1 MSGARHAEDGPTGGG
16 ALPRRKR
23 ASGITIGTASTAAA
37 AATMAIPLVGL
48 ALVTTWFVASYA
60 GVAPTQMLSAPV
72 IDGWCTPAESIGGH
86 CFGDYAL
93 VHALFATGDPWN
105 SAMSGI
111 ASWPALAWMPAIII
125 WHLGRLTG
133 VGWAGA
139 AIFAI
144 LSAAALLTPAW
155 WAARRG
161 STTSRVI
168 LLTIA
173 GAATTPFAMTVD
185 RGNPIGLTVPLLLWA
200 GVSFA
205 RRRWTPMMVAIV
217 AASLLKPQM
226 ALLLVL
232 LLVHGQWWRTVV
244 GAASSVGAT
253 VLGFLAFPSHFP
265 ANVVGWAHSLL
276 GRTGDYQP
284 LNQVYPYN
292 IGVGRSLLTVADGTG
307 LTTWMGPQGRTHLV
321 DLVTRAGPV
330 LLVLVVGI
338 GTLALWTG
346 RRSMAPASAFGLAT
360 LVTLYTSSTVYLYY
374 VAALLVVV
382 ALVYRDAGTAAEST
396 RSTVD
401 SSARRPGTPRVTATA
416 VTFVMAPVIL
426 PVPAHWFGDPPVA
439 LVSLWQVLV
448 GPVLLVWFCW
458 LVVAGL
464 RSARSGIL
472 VEDPSRPV
480 QTASAAPAAPE
491 SP

>member
-1 MSGARHAEDGPTGGG
+1 MSGARHDEQGPVRSNTS
-16 ALPRRKR
+16 PRRKR
-23 ASGITIGTASTAAA
+23 NSGIVIGTASTASA

-48 ALVTTWFVASYA
+48 ALVSTWFVASYGA
-60 GVAPTQMLSAPV
+60 VAPTQMLSFPV
-72 IDGWCTPAESIGGH
+72 GDGWCATATESIGGH

-105 SAMSGI
+105 SAMRGI
-111 ASWPALAWMPAIII
+111 ASWPALAWMPAIVVS
-125 WHLGRLTG
+125 HLGRLTG

-139 AIFAI
+139 AIFAV
-144 LSAAALLTPAW
+144 LSAVALLTPAW

-161 STTSRVI
+161 TAVSRVT

-173 GAATTPFAMTVD
+173 GAATTPFVVTVD
-185 RGNPIGLTVPLLLWA
+185 RGNPIAFTVPLLLWA

-205 RRRWTPMMVAIV
+205 RRRWTPMVVAIV
-217 AASLLKPQM
+217 AASLLRPQM

-232 LLVHGQWWRTVV
+232 VLVHRQWWRAVI
-244 GAASSVGAT
+244 GAASSVVAT

-265 ANVVGWAHSLL
+265 ANVIGWVHSIL

-307 LTTWMGPQGRTHLV
+307 LTAWMGAEGRSRLV
-321 DLVTRAGPV
+321 ELLTRAGPV
-330 LLVLVVGI
+330 LLVLALGV
-338 GTLALWTG
+338 GTLALWFG

-360 LVTLYTSSTVYLYY
+360 MVSLYTSSTVYLYY

-382 ALVYRDAGTAAEST
+382 ALVHRDAGAAAEST
-396 RSTVD
+396 ASTVD
-401 SSARRPGTPRVTATA
+401 RRARRPGTPLVTATA

-426 PVPAHWFGDPPVA
+426 PVPAHWFGDSLVTW
-439 LVSLWQVLV
+439 VSLWQVLV
-448 GPVLLVWFCW
+448 GPALLIWFCW
-458 LVVAGL
+458 LAVAGL
-464 RSARSGIL
+464 RSARSGSL
-472 VEDPSRPV
+472 VEDPSSP
-480 QTASAAPAAPE
+480 APPAATEPAA
-491 SP
+491 S